1 MVLLNALTYIG
12 WSFLNG
18 SLLYFGV
25 LTIKNPFTGNYD
37 SFLYPVNDFLFFND
51 GALEKTN
58 FTKIKPPK
66 TTTPTLI
73 GISYTENV
81 TLTTEFQTTAATTGF
96 QTTAATTEFQT
107 TAATTEFQNFS
118 TTTSAPETTK
128 DPTKP
133 DYSLCGIRSPGRKR
147 LDSLNKYLQDGE
159 QDLAET

>member
-51 GALEKTN
+51 GALEKVN
-58 FTKIKPPK
+58 YTKIKPPK

-81 TLTTEFQTTAATTGF
+81 TLTTKSQTTTGPTEFQTAPVS
-96 QTTAATTEFQT
+96 TEFQT
-107 TAATTEFQNFS
+107 TTASTEFQTTQVSTEFQ
-118 TTTSAPETTK
+118 TTTASTEFQTT
-128 DPTKP
+128 
-133 DYSLCGIRSPGRKR
+133 
-147 LDSLNKYLQDGE
+147 
-159 QDLAET
+159 

>member
-107 TAATTEFQNFS
+107 TAATTEFQTTQVSTEFQ
-118 TTTSAPETTK
+118 TTTASTEFQTT
-128 DPTKP
+128 
-133 DYSLCGIRSPGRKR
+133 
-147 LDSLNKYLQDGE
+147 
-159 QDLAET
+159 

>member
-51 GALEKTN
+51 GALEKVN
-58 FTKIKPPK
+58 YTKIKPPK

-81 TLTTEFQTTAATTGF
+81 TVTTKSQTTTASTEFQTTPVS
-96 QTTAATTEFQT
+96 TEFQT
-107 TAATTEFQNFS
+107 TTASTEFQTRADTTEFQNFS

-128 DPTKP
+128 
-133 DYSLCGIRSPGRKR
+133 
-147 LDSLNKYLQDGE
+147 
-159 QDLAET
+159 